1 MGGRDSRSIVD
12 EGVMSVGQW
21 LAVLVTAGLNA
32 MDGFDV
38 LSISFASPGIAHD
51 WGVDKATLGWV
62 LSTELLGM
70 ALGSVVMGGVA
81 DRIGRR
87 PTILGCVL
95 AMAAGMFGAAQA
107 GGVHDLLIWRLITGL
122 GIGGVL
128 PSINATAAEFSNR
141 RWRSLAMALMVIG
154 YPIGGISGGLIV
166 QHLLA
171 TGTWHDV
178 FVFGGWATALFLPVV
193 WFMVP
198 ESVEFLDRKRGPAA
212 LGEINRIL
220 ARFGHLPAS
229 IAGDRALAVDR
240 RSVVDILKPGLIGT
254 TLLITFAYFAHI
266 TSYYFILKWVP
277 KIVVDLGFAPRAA
290 AGVLTWLNVG
300 GATGGAILGLIVP
313 RLGLRRVTVC
323 ALLGA
328 SAMIVLFGRGAGSL
342 GVLSAVVCV
351 AGVFGNSAIAG
362 LYLLFATVFPTHVR
376 ATGTGFAIGVGRGG
390 GALAPVIAGYL
401 FQSGLGLQAVAT
413 LMAVGSLASAAAVL
427 VLRERHAH

>member
-1 MGGRDSRSIVD
+1 
-12 EGVMSVGQW
+12 
-21 LAVLVTAGLNA
+21 
-32 MDGFDV
+32 
-38 LSISFASPGIAHD
+38 
-51 WGVDKATLGWV
+51 V

-81 DRIGRR
+81 DKIGRR
-87 PTILGCVL
+87 PSILGCVV
-95 AMAAGMFGAAQA
+95 AMAVGMFGAAHA
-107 GGVHDLLIWRLITGL
+107 GGVRDLLAWRLITGL

-128 PSINATAAEFSNR
+128 PSINSTAAEFSNR

-154 YPIGGISGGLIV
+154 YPIGGIFGGLIV
-166 QHLLA
+166 QHILA
-171 TGTWHDV
+171 TGTWHEV
-178 FVFGGWATALFLPVV
+178 FAFGGWATAVFLPVV
-193 WFMVP
+193 WFIVP
-198 ESVEFLDRKRGPAA
+198 ESVEFLDRKRGVAA
-212 LGEINRIL
+212 LGQINGIL
-220 ARFGHLPAS
+220 ARFGHPPATT
-229 IAGDRALAVDR
+229 AGGRAQVVDT
-240 RSVVDILKPGLIGT
+240 RSVIDILKPGLIGT

-277 KIVVDLGFAPRAA
+277 KIVVDLGYEPRAA

-313 RLGLRRVTVC
+313 RLGLRRVTVG

-342 GVLSAVVCV
+342 GALAAVVCV

-376 ATGTGFAIGVGRGG
+376 ATGTGFAIGVGRGA

-401 FQSGLGLQAVAT
+401 FQSGLGLQAVAAT
-413 LMAVGSLASAAAVL
+413 MAVGSLASAAAV
-427 VLRERHAH
+427 VMLRERHAD